1 MSTRWQAAPDV
12 LGRTLPDGVLLLA
25 PGADEPLALLGAAAR
40 VWRALPFAGNLAG
53 LVRAVLAGDDRT
65 GPPSPEPGPAPT
77 DVDLD
82 RVTAD
87 VAAVLDDLEHAGLV
101 LVSGR

>member
-25 PGADEPLALLGAAAR
+25 PSADEPLALIGSAAQ
-40 VWRALPFAGNLAG
+40 VWRALPFAGNVAG
-53 LVRAVLAGDDRT
+53 LVRTVLAGDDPT
-65 GPPSPEPGPAPT
+65 GTPVAPS

-87 VAAVLDDLEHAGLV
+87 VSQLLDDLERAGLV